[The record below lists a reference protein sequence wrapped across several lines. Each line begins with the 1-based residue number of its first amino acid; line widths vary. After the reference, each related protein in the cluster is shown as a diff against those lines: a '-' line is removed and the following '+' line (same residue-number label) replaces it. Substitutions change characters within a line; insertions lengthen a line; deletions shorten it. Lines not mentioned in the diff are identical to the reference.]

1 MPVVRVAREAGERL
15 NLGDGDEVEVETR
28 QGSLRCTVKLSD
40 ALREDTVLIY
50 EGWWDRL
57 GGSVNRLTGD
67 GLSDMGESATFYDT
81 RCRLVKK
88 EP

>member
-1 MPVVRVAREAGERL
+1 MKFPYCQALNSRHVREVVG
-15 NLGDGDEVEVETR
+15 
-28 QGSLRCTVKLSD
+28 D

-67 GLSDMGESATFYDT
+67 ELSDMGENATFYDA
-81 RCRLVKK
+81 RCRIVKR
-88 EP
+88 EDPGRVRCQNSQ